1 MEKGR
6 IIYLNGVTSTGKTS
20 LTKALQD
27 REDVFF
33 YALSND
39 LFEETVGERYLRA
52 DYWTYLAE
60 AIRMMYHT
68 AKLFSDMGK
77 NVIID
82 GMILEKEEFRPHYQ
96 QILEIFADNPLEIVE
111 VYCPLEICRERNIRR
126 GNRGEMQSHYQHQFM
141 NPDVVHSIRVDTHLH
156 DAKAC
161 AEKIVVALFGKSE
174 LEIP

>member
-1 MEKGR
+1 MKKGQ

-20 LTKALQD
+20 ITKALQD
-27 REDVFF
+27 REDVLF

-39 LFEETVGERYLRA
+39 LFQEMVGERYLQQ
-52 DYWTYLAE
+52 DYWRYLWD

-96 QILEIFADNPLEIVE
+96 QIKEIFADNPLSIVE

-141 NPDVVHSIRVDTHLH
+141 NSEVAHRFRVNTHERS
-156 DAKAC
+156 AEEC
-161 AEKIVVALFGKSE
+161 AEQIIAALFLESKSE
-174 LEIP
+174 IR

>member
-1 MEKGR
+1 MEKGQ

-20 LTKALQD
+20 IAKALQD
-27 REDVFF
+27 RDDLFF

-39 LFEETVGERYLRA
+39 LFEETVGERYLCA
-52 DYWTYLAE
+52 DYWTHLAE

-77 NVIID
+77 HVIID

-96 QILEIFADNPLEIVE
+96 QIREIFAENPLSIVE

-126 GNRGEMQSHYQHQFM
+126 GNRGEMQSHYQQQFM
-141 NPDVVHSIRVDTHLH
+141 NPNVAYSIRVDTHLQ

-161 AEKIVVALFGKSE
+161 AEQIVTALFAKRE
-174 LEIP
+174 PEIR

>member
-1 MEKGR
+1 MKKGH

-20 LTKALQD
+20 ITRALQD
-27 REDVFF
+27 REDIFF

-52 DYWTYLAE
+52 DYWTHLAE

-77 NVIID
+77 HVIID

-96 QILEIFADNPLEIVE
+96 QIQEIFADNPLSIVE

-126 GNRGEMQSHYQHQFM
+126 GNRGEMQSHYQHQYM
-141 NPDVVHSIRVDTHLH
+141 AENVAHSLRVNNHEH
-156 DAKAC
+156 SAREC
-161 AEKIVVALFGKSE
+161 ADQIICALFSKSA
-174 LEIP
+174 L

>member
-20 LTKALQD
+20 ITRALQD
-27 REDVFF
+27 REDLFF

-52 DYWTYLAE
+52 DYWTHLAE

-77 NVIID
+77 HVIID

-96 QILEIFADNPLEIVE
+96 QIQEIFADNPLSVVE

-126 GNRGEMQSHYQHQFM
+126 GNRGEMQSHYQHQYM
-141 NPDVVHSIRVDTHLH
+141 AKDVTHALRVNTHEQS
-156 DAKAC
+156 AKEC
-161 AEKIVVALFGKSE
+161 ADEIVRALFSKIT
-174 LEIP
+174 L